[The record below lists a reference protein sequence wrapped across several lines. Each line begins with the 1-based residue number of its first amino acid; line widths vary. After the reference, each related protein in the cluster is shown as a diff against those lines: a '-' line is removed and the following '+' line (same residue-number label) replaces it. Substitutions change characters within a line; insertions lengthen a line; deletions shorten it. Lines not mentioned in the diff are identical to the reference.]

1 MIFTNLT
8 LHNIGVYRGAH
19 SVDLIPEP
27 NRPVIL
33 IGALNGAGKT
43 TFLEAIQLALYGR
56 SARYLLRGA
65 HSYEDYLRSL
75 INRDVNPREGAAVT
89 LEFTHRAGGIVTNY
103 SVRRTWSAKGNRVK
117 EGVAVTRDGVADP
130 LMTERW
136 IEFINTLL
144 PVQIADLFLFDG
156 ERIKELADP
165 EKSAEVLKTGVH
177 ALLGLDVVDSLDRSL
192 LILDRR
198 IKKESSTEE
207 QQAAIAQAE
216 RDLASL
222 ETQRQELVSRRAA
235 LRNRIDDA
243 EKATA
248 KANERLRTE
257 GGESAAKRDFLQ
269 AAVQD
274 RREEFDAME
283 AELRELAAGSAP
295 IGLVPDLI
303 IDAQNLIDATLAG
316 QPAANLLSTMKRSE
330 RMFTQALLS
339 AGFTPTESKAALE
352 TMRAVVTSM
361 SGSPSDS
368 AWHELIAPRLPRVGT
383 EIGHEE
389 AALLRAALDKSGV
402 VAERLAVAEGRVV
415 AIPASET
422 ISHLIESVGIAEAR
436 LSALTIEIESLQDE
450 LSRIEREISRTSDR
464 LGSMSVSRLEDARI
478 LEHAA
483 RCREVLASFRAKAAT
498 RKLEG
503 LSARIIANF
512 KSLLHK
518 RHLISRVSIDPSSY
532 EFQLYTEDGTR
543 IFAGQLSAGE
553 RQLMA
558 TAILWSLAQASDR
571 GLPIVVDT
579 PLGRLDGSHKHLIVE
594 NYFPKASHQV
604 VLLSTDEEVRD
615 RYYKSLEPFIS
626 KRYLITNSD
635 IEKSSTFTPGYFDF
649 GAAA

>member
-1 MIFTNLT
+1 MIFTSLT

-19 SVDLIPEP
+19 SINLLPEP

-43 TFLEAIQLALYGR
+43 TFLEAIQLSLYGR

-65 HSYEDYLRSL
+65 RSYEDYLRSL
-75 INRDVNPREGAAVT
+75 INRYVNPREGAAVT
-89 LEFTHRAGGIVTNY
+89 LEFTHRSGGTTTNY
-103 SVRRTWSAKGNRVK
+103 SVRRTWSAQGNRVR
-117 EGVAVTRDGVADP
+117 EDVAVTRDGLADP

-192 LILDRR
+192 SILDRR
-198 IKKESSTEE
+198 IKKDSSTEE
-207 QQAAIAQAE
+207 EQASIAQAE
-216 RDLASL
+216 RDMASL
-222 ETQRQELVSRRAA
+222 ESRRQELVSRRAA
-235 LRNRIDDA
+235 LRNRMDDA
-243 EKATA
+243 EKSAA
-248 KANERLRTE
+248 KANERLRAE
-257 GGESAAKRDFLQ
+257 GGESAAKRDSLQ
-269 AAVQD
+269 SEAQE
-274 RREEFDAME
+274 RTEEFHAVE

-295 IGLVPDLI
+295 IGLVPDLVAE
-303 IDAQNLIDATLAG
+303 AQILIDATLAAQQAG
-316 QPAANLLSTMKRSE
+316 NLLSTMKRSE
-330 RMFTQALLS
+330 RMFTEALLS
-339 AGFTPTESKAALE
+339 AGFAPAESKAALKA
-352 TMRAVVTSM
+352 MRAVVTTI
-361 SGSPSDS
+361 SGSRSDS
-368 AWHELIAPRLPRVGT
+368 AWHELIATRLPRGGI
-383 EIGHEE
+383 EINQED
-389 AALLRAALDKSGV
+389 AASLRSALEKSGV
-402 VAERLAVAEGRVV
+402 VAERLAVAEGRVA

-436 LSALTIEIESLQDE
+436 VGALSAEMESLHDE
-450 LSRIEREISRTSDR
+450 LSRIEREIVRTSDR
-464 LGSMSVSRLEDARI
+464 LGSMSTSRLEDTRI
-478 LEHAA
+478 IEHVA
-483 RCREVLASFRAKAAT
+483 RCREVLASFRTRAAT

-503 LSARIIANF
+503 LSGRIMKNF

-518 RHLISRVSIDPSSY
+518 QHLVTRVAIDPSSY
-532 EFQLYTEDGTR
+532 EFQLYTEDGSR
-543 IFAGQLSAGE
+543 IFAGELSAGE

-571 GLPIVVDT
+571 DLPVVVDT

-626 KRYLITNSD
+626 KRYLISNSD
-635 IEKSSTFTPGYFDF
+635 IGKTSTFTPGYFDC